1 MSEHH
6 PMVDGITE
14 ARPMVVLQFFSLV
27 VEEERLGN
35 PRVTARFEPGAAL
48 PRGCVWTNPDI

>member
-1 MSEHH
+1 
-6 PMVDGITE
+6 MVDGITE